1 MLFISSKKLFLPP
14 GIQIFIFPSSPLFL
28 PIRHCFRG
36 WLKINL
42 YDVISCQNKSLITHF
57 LWYFEKDERHDI
69 KALSIDRVLNII
81 RDILQKMCMAHLANN
96 LKKSMHARNSFK
108 KKIFWKTVIKKTK
121 NQVRSNGQD
130 YKKKEPG
137 TSNQSLLRL
146 QNKFR
151 IFPLLVMYYLTK
163 FDDVI

>member
-28 PIRHCFRG
+28 PISHCFRG

-108 KKIFWKTVIKKTK
+108 KRYFERRLSKKPRTKSVPMDKIIKKR
-121 NQVRSNGQD
+121 NLELVISRSSG
-130 YKKKEPG
+130 YK
-137 TSNQSLLRL
+137 TSSEYFL
-146 QNKFR
+146 
-151 IFPLLVMYYLTK
+151 Y
-163 FDDVI
+163 